1 MYKFWLVSVSNDFMK
16 DEQGKISV
24 SSTVYIYQLDHS
36 LIKKEDIINNH
47 VYLMVKNNIKLCL
60 ELLFYWVLVDL

>member
-1 MYKFWLVSVSNDFMK
+1 MK

-24 SSTVYIYQLDHS
+24 SSTVYINPLDHS
-36 LIKKEDIINNH
+36 LIKKEAIINNH

-60 ELLFYWVLVDL
+60 ELLFYSVLVDL